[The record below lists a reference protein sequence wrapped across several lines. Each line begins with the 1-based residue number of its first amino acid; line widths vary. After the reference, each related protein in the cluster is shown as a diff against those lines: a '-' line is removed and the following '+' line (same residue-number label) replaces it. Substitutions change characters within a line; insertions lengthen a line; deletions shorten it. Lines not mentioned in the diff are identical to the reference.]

1 MMTPGSM
8 LREARE
14 SKSLS
19 LSDMAAM
26 TRIPKTMLSHLESD
40 RFEEYE
46 AEVFI
51 RGHLR
56 NYAREL
62 HLDPEAILH
71 AYERVVG
78 KLHNTPKVE
87 ERKRISLR
95 SREPETSGSEAPRKV
110 SSVSSSGNVGAAI
123 MQSIRPTHMV
133 AVVLVIFGLLVM
145 VSFLTSNR
153 ATAKDPAT
161 FPVTS
166 DAVWEIEQEVEQ
178 TRWLLEQP
186 AQGKTTGE

>member
-1 MMTPGSM
+1 MTPGTM

-14 SKSLS
+14 SKGLS

-46 AEVFI
+46 AEVFV

-62 HLDPEAILH
+62 RLDPEAILH
-71 AYERVVG
+71 AYERVTG
-78 KLHNTPKVE
+78 KLQNSPKVE

-95 SREPETSGSEAPRKV
+95 SRDPESSQTVAPRSV
-110 SSVSSSGNVGAAI
+110 NPSSKGAGSAL
-123 MQSIRPTHMV
+123 MNSIRPTHMV

-145 VSFLTSNR
+145 LSFLTGNR

-186 AQGKTTGE
+186 AQGKNNAQ

>member
-1 MMTPGSM
+1 MMTPGTM

-46 AEVFI
+46 AEVFV

-62 HLDPEAILH
+62 RLDPEAILH
-71 AYERVVG
+71 AYERVTG
-78 KLHNTPKVE
+78 KLQNSPKVE

-95 SREPETSGSEAPRKV
+95 SRDPETKSAPRAASSSSTSSGSGSAL
-110 SSVSSSGNVGAAI
+110 

-145 VSFLTSNR
+145 LSFLTGTR

-161 FPVTS
+161 FPITS

-186 AQGKTTGE
+186 AQGKNNAQ

>member
-1 MMTPGSM
+1 MMTPGTM

-46 AEVFI
+46 AEVFV

-62 HLDPEAILH
+62 RLDPEAILH
-71 AYERVVG
+71 AYERVTG
-78 KLHNTPKVE
+78 KLQNSPKVE

-95 SREPETSGSEAPRKV
+95 SRDPEASAAPAPRAA
-110 SSVSSSGNVGAAI
+110 SSSSSKGAGSAL

-145 VSFLTSNR
+145 LSFLTGNR
-153 ATAKDPAT
+153 ATAKDPAS

-186 AQGKTTGE
+186 AQGKNNAE

>member
-1 MMTPGSM
+1 MTPGSM

-46 AEVFI
+46 AEVFV

-62 HLDPEAILH
+62 RLDPEAILH
-71 AYERVVG
+71 AYERVTG
-78 KLHNTPKVE
+78 KLQNSPKVE

-95 SREPETSGSEAPRKV
+95 SREPEAVSAAAPRNTT
-110 SSVSSSGNVGAAI
+110 SSSGAGSALMN
-123 MQSIRPTHMV
+123 SIRPTHMV

-145 VSFLTSNR
+145 LSFLTGNR

-186 AQGKTTGE
+186 AQGKNNAE

>member
-1 MMTPGSM
+1 MMTPGTM

-14 SKSLS
+14 SKGLS
-19 LSDMAAM
+19 LADMAAM

-46 AEVFI
+46 AEVFV

-62 HLDPEAILH
+62 RLDPEAILH
-71 AYERVVG
+71 AYERVTG
-78 KLHNTPKVE
+78 KLQNSPKVE
-87 ERKRISLR
+87 DRKRISLR
-95 SREPETSGSEAPRKV
+95 SRDSEAAPAPRTA
-110 SSVSSSGNVGAAI
+110 SSSSSTGSAL

-145 VSFLTSNR
+145 LSFLTGNR

-161 FPVTS
+161 FPITS

-186 AQGKTTGE
+186 VQGKNTAE